1 MMNMNVK
8 SKVLKDDN
16 ELQKFIIL
24 LASAA
29 GGKPIKGN
37 TKLQKI
43 LFLLSNSID
52 DIREYGDFDAYL
64 YGPYSETIDQE
75 LQYLGQIGVLSNTRG
90 EIALTETGKE
100 IAKDMTKNTAGVV
113 LKALIKYKEIFNDLT
128 NKELLAYVY
137 SAYPDM
143 AKESVEYENL
153 RPNMEDH
160 IMSLV
165 KKHKISAQRA
175 AELIKKPQTYVI
187 KRMKDYGIPILG

>member
-1 MMNMNVK
+1 MNMNVK

-100 IAKDMTKNTAGVV
+100 IAKDMTKNTDGVV

-143 AKESVEYENL
+143 AKESAEYENL

-160 IMSLV
+160 IMALV

-175 AELIKKPQTYVI
+175 AELTKKPQAYVI

>member
-1 MMNMNVK
+1 MISMNVK

-29 GGKPIKGN
+29 SDKPIKGN

-52 DIREYGDFDAYL
+52 GIREYGDFDAYL
-64 YGPYSETIDQE
+64 YGQYSETIDQE
-75 LQYLGQIGVLSNTRG
+75 LQYLEQNGVLCNAHG
-90 EIALTETGKE
+90 EIALTETGRE
-100 IAKDMTKNTAGVV
+100 IAKDVTKNTTSDI
-113 LKALIKYKEIFNDLT
+113 LKAFIKYKEIFNDLT

-137 SAYPDM
+137 SAYPNM

-187 KRMKDYGIPILG
+187 KKMKDKGLPILG

>member
-1 MMNMNVK
+1 MSVNVK

-29 GGKPIKGN
+29 GGKPIRGN

-100 IAKDMTKNTAGVV
+100 IAKDMTKNTASVV
-113 LKALIKYKEIFNDLT
+113 LKALVKYKEIFNDLT

-175 AELIKKPQTYVI
+175 AELIKKSQAYVM
-187 KRMKDYGIPILG
+187 KRMKDDGIPILG

>member
-90 EIALTETGKE
+90 EIALTESGKE
-100 IAKDMTKNTAGVV
+100 IAKDMTKNTAGAV

-175 AELIKKPQTYVI
+175 AELIKKPQVYVI